1 MCDAGGGGLSR
12 RAERNEVNE
21 ANSTNEFIEENESKL
36 MRCRYCSQ
44 ILTADDPAAWGCL
57 RCTRLKP
64 LQFVMKQGDGVTG
77 FREIM
82 IAQKSNEPNRKL
94 LETRAWHFTVFVD
107 ESGGVLGFEL
117 TDAVETR
124 LLKWRRDGHPQFYRV
139 ENVGKGYGN
148 RDEVRFGG
156 TFCATGVV
164 TELMTAGGNIRPE
177 IRAILLKG
185 IGLDESET

>member
-1 MCDAGGGGLSR
+1 M
-12 RAERNEVNE
+12 E
-21 ANSTNEFIEENESKL
+21 
-36 MRCRYCSQ
+36 
-44 ILTADDPAAWGCL
+44 
-57 RCTRLKP
+57 
-64 LQFVMKQGDGVTG
+64 QGDGVTG

-94 LETRAWHFTVFVD
+94 L
-107 ESGGVLGFEL
+107 
-117 TDAVETR
+117 
-124 LLKWRRDGHPQFYRV
+124 KWRRDGHPQFYRV
-139 ENVGKGYGN
+139 ENIGKGYGN

-185 IGLDESET
+185 IRLAESET